1 MCDIR
6 QPIAIPKEMG
16 AVHHEIELAV
26 LIGQPLKQANED
38 RVDRA
43 IAGFG
48 VGLDLT
54 LRDLQKSIKKRDN
67 LGRRKVKSVLMVQ
80 RLCRDLFR

>member
-1 MCDIR
+1 MIR

-38 RVDRA
+38 RL
-43 IAGFG
+43 I
-48 VGLDLT
+48 
-54 LRDLQKSIKKRDN
+54 
-67 LGRRKVKSVLMVQ
+67 VLLLV
-80 RLCRDLFR
+80 LVLV

>member
-1 MCDIR
+1 MIFANLLLSQEIWER
-6 QPIAIPKEMG
+6 FI
-16 AVHHEIELAV
+16 EIELAV

-48 VGLDLT
+48 IGLDLT
-54 LRDLQKSIKKRDN
+54 CVIY
-67 LGRRKVKSVLMVQ
+67 KVN
-80 RLCRDLFR
+80 